1 MKDCEIVSP
10 FNFTFVKV
18 LFMVRITKKMHLTF
32 QTLLNYRAKVQ
43 LIMH

>member
-18 LFMVRITKKMHLTF
+18 LFMVRITKKNAFNIPNTSKL
-32 QTLLNYRAKVQ
+32 
-43 LIMH
+43 

>member
-18 LFMVRITKKMHLTF
+18 LFMVRITKKKKNAFNIPNTSKL
-32 QTLLNYRAKVQ
+32 
-43 LIMH
+43 